1 MDTQQLKATR
11 TQLMYE
17 FGEIEYERNLHI
29 QRLNYL
35 DKQYESKISELQEIE
50 SQIHK
55 ISQSIEKFGKSE
67 LYIEKNDENSLQSE

>member
-35 DKQYESKISELQEIE
+35 DKQYESKIQELHEIELQINDMN
-50 SQIHK
+50 
-55 ISQSIEKFGKSE
+55 QSVEKTGMPE
-67 LYIEKNDENSLQSE
+67 LYIEKNNEISLKSQ